1 METILITG
9 ATGLLGSNLLKIIDN
24 KKYNILAPTST
35 ELDIEDGKKIELFFK
50 NNKIDICIHCAAM
63 TNVSEI
69 EKHLKIT
76 KEALYTNVVG
86 TVNILNSC
94 MIKDARLCFIST
106 DHVFDGEKGNYKK
119 EDLVNPLSKY
129 AKTKAAAELAVR
141 TYENSLVIRTS
152 FFGKNFP
159 YEKAF
164 TDQWSSKD
172 YIDVMAPKILKE
184 CLSQKRGIIHVFSK
198 KRTLYEIAKMRN
210 KDIQKTSIKNFKNH
224 LPIPIDTSL
233 L

>member
-1 METILITG
+1 
-9 ATGLLGSNLLKIIDN
+9 
-24 KKYNILAPTST
+24 
-35 ELDIEDGKKIELFFK
+35 
-50 NNKIDICIHCAAM
+50 M